1 MSRFYQRRTEK
12 STLNPAREGQSE
24 TEAAQ
29 EVKISVIT
37 YNESGSQEKTVTQI
51 EDCPPPSDA
60 QHEDSSAVTWIDI
73 SGPLSSE
80 MIAPL
85 REQFDLHPLLLEKL
99 LILNRRPKLEDY
111 DKRVFIVLRML
122 RYNEE
127 KRQVEDQQA
136 SIVLGPGWVLSFEEE
151 PWETYDA
158 VRDRIK
164 NAGGRIRK
172 MGSDYLAYA
181 LLDAVVESFFLLLE
195 KLGNRVESLE
205 DAVVLRANPHTLSA
219 IHHLKRELLFLR
231 RSTWPLREVLSSLQ
245 RGESS
250 LLSDQIL
257 VYLRDVHD
265 NALQVIETVEA
276 FRDIVAG
283 TLDIYLSSASNRMNE
298 IMTVLTIIA
307 TIFIPLTFITG
318 IYGMNFHW
326 MPELSWHYGY
336 FWALGLM
343 VIVALGMIAY
353 FRHKKWF

>member
-1 MSRFYQRRTEK
+1 MSRFYQRRTEESPLDAVRREK
-12 STLNPAREGQSE
+12 SK
-24 TEAAQ
+24 TEDAQ

-37 YNESGSQEKTVTQI
+37 YNESGARKKSVSKVGEL
-51 EDCPPPSDA
+51 PSPTNA
-60 QHEDSSAVTWIDI
+60 QSDKAPSVTWINI
-73 SGPLSSE
+73 SGALSPE
-80 MIAPL
+80 MISTVG
-85 REQFDLHPLLLEKL
+85 RQFDLHPLLLEKL
-99 LILNRRPKLEDY
+99 SARNQRPKLEDY

-122 RYNEE
+122 RYDENT
-127 KRQVEDQQA
+127 RQVEDQQA
-136 SIVLGPGWVLSFEEE
+136 SIILGPGWVLSFEEE
-151 PWETYDA
+151 PWNTYDA
-158 VRDRIK
+158 VRERIE

-181 LLDAVVESFFLLLE
+181 LLNAVVDSFFLVLE
-195 KLGNRVESLE
+195 KLGDRVEALE
-205 DAVVLRANPHTLSA
+205 DAVVLHANPRTLSA

-265 NALQVIETVEA
+265 NTLQVIETLEA

-326 MPELSWHYGY
+326 MPELSWRYGY

-343 VIVALGMIAY
+343 VVVALGMIAY

>member
-12 STLNPAREGQSE
+12 ITINPAREEESE

-37 YNESGSQEKTVTQI
+37 YNESGSQEKAVTQI
-51 EDCPPPSDA
+51 RDCLPPSDA
-60 QHEDSSAVTWIDI
+60 QHEGSSAVTWIDI

-99 LILNRRPKLEDY
+99 LTPNQRPKLEDY

-127 KRQVEDQQA
+127 KHQVEDQQA

-151 PWETYDA
+151 AWETYDA

-181 LLDAVVESFFLLLE
+181 LLDAVVDSFFLVLE

-219 IHHLKRELLFLR
+219 IHHLKRQLLFLR

-257 VYLRDVHD
+257 VYLCDVHD
-265 NALQVIETVEA
+265 NTLQVIETVEA

-318 IYGMNFHW
+318 IYGMNFHR
-326 MPELSWHYGY
+326 MLELSWHYGY

-343 VIVALGMIAY
+343 VVVALGMIAY